1 MWHKGDGGVS
11 VVVYLVGFY
20 LMNALQFSVQ
30 NIVDGQGVPI
40 ALTGMGI
47 VFCVLALISLFI
59 ALLPKLTA
67 ILGRYFPEA
76 EVHVSPS
83 PKTSSDDSVL
93 AAIAYV
99 YHMRRLKK

>member
-1 MWHKGDGGVS
+1 MRV
-11 VVVYLVGFY
+11 
-20 LMNALQFSVQ
+20 MNPLQFSIQ
-30 NIVDGQGVPI
+30 NIIDGQGIPI

-59 ALLPKLTA
+59 AFLPKLTA
-67 ILGRYFPEA
+67 ILGRYFPET
-76 EVHVSPS
+76 EVHHISA
-83 PKTSSDDSVL
+83 PKTSSNDAVL